1 MGNAR
6 GTCED
11 LVMSDAIYRECENQ
25 TSLTNVAAV
34 AGGEIWQL
42 PTGEAAVATNLNS
55 RDALAG
61 ARFTTV
67 GKFKVTKTAS
77 VVITKGQPVYW
88 DHSAN
93 SATYAPA
100 SDKDFY
106 LGTADLDAASA
117 DTTLI
122 VNLNRKARYK
132 IDLNRGDLEDEFL
145 TAIVKTVVGSTTV
158 EVPHIRKFG
167 ASHSLLFGATAEAQK
182 LDLLSQQGFALGSNW
197 IVEGGFNVIDDG
209 DATAIDFNIGVA
221 NATHASDAD
230 SITESCFLHLDG
242 NTLDLFAESDDG
254 TTEVAATDTTVN
266 IALGTPV
273 HFVIDGRNP
282 ADIQIYV
289 NGVLML
295 SSTTFVLT
303 AAAGPL
309 KLLAHLEKSA
319 DDTTADYRI
328 NYLRVRTM
336 EQD

>member
-1 MGNAR
+1 MAEA
-6 GTCED
+6 T
-11 LVMSDAIYRECENQ
+11 YRQCGD
-25 TSLTNVAAV
+25 SLDYTAATAKTAGQVIQIADGRAAV
-34 AGGEIWQL
+34 VPVDI
-42 PTGEAAVATNLNS
+42 AASEKGAVQTEGVFRVA
-55 RDALAG
+55 
-61 ARFTTV
+61 
-67 GKFKVTKTAS
+67 KTAS
-77 VVITKGQPVYW
+77 VVLVDGQPLYW

-93 SATYAPA
+93 TATFAPA
-100 SDKDFY
+100 SDRDFFI
-106 LGTADLDAASA
+106 GCAADDAASA
-117 DTTLI
+117 DTTVDVL
-122 VNLNRKARYK
+122 LNVRPRYN
-132 IDLNRGDLEDEFL
+132 IELQRDEFL
-145 TAIVKTVVGSTTV
+145 TVIVKTVVGSTTV
-158 EVPHIRKFG
+158 EVPHLRQFG
-167 ASHSLLFGATAEAQK
+167 GTTAMIFGATAEAQK

-197 IVEGGFNVIDDG
+197 IVEGCFNIIDDG

-254 TTEVAATDTTVN
+254 TTEVVATDTTVN

-282 ADIQIYV
+282 ADVQIYV

-295 SSTTFVLT
+295 GSTVFDISVAT
-303 AAAGPL
+303 GPL
-309 KLLAHLEKSA
+309 KLLAHLEKTS